1 MGKSC
6 WEDFFPG
13 ERLHRKVT
21 GSVEDGTG
29 IKALEEHHREQEKQF
44 WVLVFVVG

>member
-1 MGKSC
+1 MEQQVLVCPRQGTPWEGRSC

-29 IKALEEHHREQEKQF
+29 
-44 WVLVFVVG
+44 